1 MTYKERTKAFCASI
15 LLILKNATV
24 IIPVLEGIVYTII
37 DMVQAQKKIKSD
49 STKVYET
56 FQEHD
61 GSYVPDSLKKD

>member
-37 DMVQAQKKIKSD
+37 DMIQAQKKIKSD
-49 STKVYET
+49 TTKVVEN
-56 FQEHD
+56 
-61 GSYVPDSLKKD
+61 SDSVKKD

>member
-37 DMVQAQKKIKSD
+37 DMIQVQKKIKSD
-49 STKVYET
+49 TTKVVEN
-56 FQEHD
+56 
-61 GSYVPDSLKKD
+61 SDSVKKD